1 MTLAPDDLQPD
12 LFLTVS
18 SSTRKKIRLEG
29 GDPEESGDLLF
40 IGRDYTALHG
50 AMMRVIAV
58 ALPYVYCAVLLPGD
72 REKGPV
78 TIDIRSAE
86 LMRLDPEV
94 VRQVRA
100 FTPTPKSQD
109 KATDTPARTL
119 AEEFAELKVHEKR
132 SLNTD
137 DGDVSGDS
145 DVSDH

>member
-29 GDPEESGDLLF
+29 SDPEESGDLLF

-50 AMMRVIAV
+50 ALMRVISV
-58 ALPYVYCAVLLPGD
+58 ALPYVYCAILLPGD

-86 LMRLDPEV
+86 LMRLDQEV

-100 FTPTPKSQD
+100 FTPTQ
-109 KATDTPARTL
+109 KARNKAQGTLERTL
-119 AEEFAELKVHEKR
+119 ADEFAALK
-132 SLNTD
+132 L
-137 DGDVSGDS
+137 DS
-145 DVSDH
+145 ENGAIENGLEEPQD